1 MFLMWSVCVSFVFCR
16 RAEKVPGQCAVLQR
30 DGRFV
35 YYLVRSSEWTHTHR
49 WHKRHSIWNVTVI
62 VTSQVTKKR
71 ASQKPTY
78 DSLTRSLEDM
88 KSHCLRNEVTKIS
101 MPRFVFSFP
110 LWLSATLSV
119 SRLLRLQF
127 KKNVSFFFPTF
138 SSTASAVAWIDWSGG
153 EWRWFWSR
161 CSNTP
166 TFPSQS
172 TVFQPKH
179 RPRWWRKTGADD
191 GRKCVFP
198 LVLHFFFCFSVSFCF
213 VDRM

>member
-1 MFLMWSVCVSFVFCR
+1 MFLTWSVCVSFVFCR

-127 KKNVSFFFPTF
+127 KKNVSFFFPL
-138 SSTASAVAWIDWSGG
+138 SHQQHRLWPGSTGVEESGG
-153 EWRWFWSR
+153 DSGAGVQTHQHFHHSLQ
-161 CSNTP
+161 SS
-166 TFPSQS
+166 SQS
-172 TVFQPKH
+172 TDRGDEGKLAQMM
-179 RPRWWRKTGADD
+179 D
-191 GRKCVFP
+191 GSVCF
-198 LVLHFFFCFSVSFCF
+198 LWFCTFFFLSFCF

>member
-1 MFLMWSVCVSFVFCR
+1 MFLTWSVCVSFVFCR

-127 KKNVSFFFPTF
+127 KKNVSFFSHFLIN
-138 SSTASAVAWIDWSGG
+138 SIGCGLDRL
-153 EWRWFWSR
+153 EWRRVAVILEQVFKHTNISI
-161 CSNTP
+161 
-166 TFPSQS
+166 
-172 TVFQPKH
+172 TVYSLPAKAQTAVMKENW
-179 RPRWWRKTGADD
+179 RRWWTEV
-191 GRKCVFP
+191 CVSFGFA
-198 LVLHFFFCFSVSFCF
+198 LFFFFLSVLLTEC
-213 VDRM
+213 R